1 MAGQAG
7 PRGKPG
13 RGESAGAGR
22 WPASP
27 LPILRFP
34 PIGRGGIVWH
44 EPYDSREDQ
53 APEPGAPY
61 PGPGGSC
68 RARTRAGA
76 GLRRCPASG
85 CGGARR
91 NQRLD
96 GGSDGGPH
104 PPSRRRSGAR
114 TQLRTSRERPGTDR
128 SRSRLPEVARWR
140 ITMAVRDEHGIP
152 QSLADEVRSRTVAP
166 AAAEQDQEQDHA
178 HGFAWLEAARIA
190 FVAIAAAA
198 IWFQVW
204 EPIPSVSLIGII
216 GLLVGG
222 WPIFKEA
229 LDNIVARR
237 MTMEL
242 SMTIAIVAAAA
253 IGEFFTALVIA
264 LFVLVAEVLEGM
276 TVSRGRHAIRDL
288 LDFLPRSV
296 SVRRPGGVRDVDSA
310 ELRVGDAVL
319 VNPGGRV
326 PVDGTVL
333 SGHSFLDQSRI
344 TGESMPVEKTPGS
357 PVYAGSINQSG
368 AIEIRAERLGRD
380 TSFGKIIEAVERAEK
395 SRAPVQRLADRM
407 AGYLVYFALGAA
419 ALTYLIT
426 RDMRST
432 ISVVIVAGACG
443 IAAGTPLAILGAI
456 GRAARLGAIIKG
468 GLYLEIL
475 GRVDTIVLDKTGTLT
490 YGRPEVQRVVPAE
503 TATTEAVLDAA
514 AAAELRSEHPL
525 GRAIVAYARA
535 QGRSIPE
542 PERFDYTPGRGICAL
557 VDGTTVLV
565 GNRALLLE
573 RGVSVPRTFV
583 PEEAAASEILVARDT
598 RLLGAIVVADSVR
611 PEARPAIEALARM
624 RMRTIL
630 LTGDTKS
637 VADAVGGRLGIAEV
651 HADLLPEDKLARIKH
666 LVGRGCVVAMLGDGI
681 NDAPAL
687 AEASVGVAMGS
698 GTDVARES
706 ADIVLLGNDLAR
718 FVDTVA
724 IARQTRRI
732 IWQNFTG
739 TIAVDTVGMALASLG
754 FLNPLLAAFIH
765 VASEM
770 AFILNSARLLPAADR
785 TAAPIAADA
794 PVAGR
799 PA

>member
-1 MAGQAG
+1 
-7 PRGKPG
+7 
-13 RGESAGAGR
+13 
-22 WPASP
+22 
-27 LPILRFP
+27 
-34 PIGRGGIVWH
+34 
-44 EPYDSREDQ
+44 
-53 APEPGAPY
+53 
-61 PGPGGSC
+61 
-68 RARTRAGA
+68 
-76 GLRRCPASG
+76 
-85 CGGARR
+85 
-91 NQRLD
+91 
-96 GGSDGGPH
+96 
-104 PPSRRRSGAR
+104 
-114 TQLRTSRERPGTDR
+114 
-128 SRSRLPEVARWR
+128 
-140 ITMAVRDEHGIP
+140 MAVRDEHGNP
-152 QSLADEVRSRTVAP
+152 HSLAGEAHLRS
-166 AAAEQDQEQDHA
+166 AAAAAGEQEPDDEHDHA
-178 HGFAWLEAARIA
+178 HAFEWLEAARIGL
-190 FVAIAAAA
+190 VALAAAA
-198 IWFQVW
+198 VWFRVW
-204 EPIPSVSLIGII
+204 EPIPSVSLIGVI

-229 LDNIVARR
+229 LENLIARR

-296 SVRRPGGVRDVDSA
+296 SVRRSGGVRDVDSA

-319 VNPGGRV
+319 VNPGARV

-344 TGESMPVEKTPGS
+344 TGESMPVEKTAGS
-357 PVYAGSINQSG
+357 AVYAGSINQSG

-419 ALTYLIT
+419 ALTYLLT

-475 GRVDTIVLDKTGTLT
+475 GRVDTVVLDKTGTLT
-490 YGRPEVQRVVPAE
+490 YGRPEVQQVVAAE
-503 TATTEAVLDAA
+503 TATAEAVLDAA
-514 AAAELRSEHPL
+514 ASAELRSEHPL

-535 QGRSIPE
+535 QGRSIRE

-557 VDGTTVLV
+557 VDGTTILV
-565 GNRALLLE
+565 GNRALLIG
-573 RGVSVPRTFV
+573 RGIAVPRTLGSR
-583 PEEAAASEILVARDT
+583 EKAASEILVARDG

-611 PEARPAIEALARM
+611 PEAKPAVEALARM
-624 RMRTIL
+624 GMRTIL

-651 HADLLPEDKLARIKH
+651 HADLLPEDKLARIKD

-687 AEASVGVAMGS
+687 TEANVGVAMGS

-724 IARQTRRI
+724 IARRTRRI

-739 TIAVDTVGMALASLG
+739 TIAVDTVGMVLAGLG
-754 FLNPLLAAFIH
+754 FLNPLLASFIH

-770 AFILNSARLLPAADR
+770 AFILNSARLLPAAER
-785 TAAPIAADA
+785 IAAPIAADA
-794 PVAGR
+794 PAAPR

>member
-1 MAGQAG
+1 
-7 PRGKPG
+7 
-13 RGESAGAGR
+13 
-22 WPASP
+22 
-27 LPILRFP
+27 
-34 PIGRGGIVWH
+34 
-44 EPYDSREDQ
+44 
-53 APEPGAPY
+53 
-61 PGPGGSC
+61 
-68 RARTRAGA
+68 
-76 GLRRCPASG
+76 
-85 CGGARR
+85 
-91 NQRLD
+91 
-96 GGSDGGPH
+96 
-104 PPSRRRSGAR
+104 
-114 TQLRTSRERPGTDR
+114 
-128 SRSRLPEVARWR
+128 
-140 ITMAVRDEHGIP
+140 MAVRDEHGNP
-152 QSLADEVRSRTVAP
+152 HSLAGEAHLRS
-166 AAAEQDQEQDHA
+166 AAAAAGEQEPDDEHDHA
-178 HGFAWLEAARIA
+178 HAFAWLEAARIGL
-190 FVAIAAAA
+190 VALAAAA
-198 IWFQVW
+198 VWFRVW
-204 EPIPSVSLIGII
+204 EPIPSVSLIGVI

-229 LDNIVARR
+229 LENLIARR

-296 SVRRPGGVRDVDSA
+296 SVRRSGGVRDVDSA

-319 VNPGGRV
+319 VNPGARV

-344 TGESMPVEKTPGS
+344 TGESMPVEKTAGS
-357 PVYAGSINQSG
+357 AVYAGSINQSG

-419 ALTYLIT
+419 ALTYLLT

-475 GRVDTIVLDKTGTLT
+475 GRVDTVVLDKTGTLT
-490 YGRPEVQRVVPAE
+490 YGRPEVQQVVAAE
-503 TATTEAVLDAA
+503 TATAEAVLDAA
-514 AAAELRSEHPL
+514 ASAELRSEHPL

-535 QGRSIPE
+535 QGRSIRE

-557 VDGTTVLV
+557 VDGTTILV
-565 GNRALLLE
+565 GNRALLIG
-573 RGVSVPRTFV
+573 RGIAVPRTLGSR
-583 PEEAAASEILVARDT
+583 EKAASEILVARDG

-611 PEARPAIEALARM
+611 PEAKPAVEALARM
-624 RMRTIL
+624 GMRTIL

-651 HADLLPEDKLARIKH
+651 HADLLPEDKLARIKD

-687 AEASVGVAMGS
+687 TEANVGVAMGS

-724 IARQTRRI
+724 IARRTRRI

-739 TIAVDTVGMALASLG
+739 TIAVDTVGMVLAGLG

-770 AFILNSARLLPAADR
+770 AFILNSARLLPAAER
-785 TAAPIAADA
+785 IAAPIAADA
-794 PVAGR
+794 PAAPR